1 MYTLR
6 SLIVLV
12 ALLGVV
18 TPVSAR
24 PLVAVLDFS
33 ESRTGLHADELSV
46 LGDVS
51 RGAALRA
58 LGHQYD
64 VITRENLVDLLKAH
78 GKSLSQCSGE
88 CETETGRLLGAELVV
103 SGRIVKAFG
112 KYKVNLKVHRTD
124 PPALL
129 GAEMMSAD
137 DHGGLEEAVRVGTL
151 RVLSTVAGARV
162 PVASPAPQAA
172 SPAPQAAAPAPQAAA
187 LSAPAPAPQAA
198 PPQAAASS
206 PPTGLRT
213 EPWSVAITNG
223 WLDYDDYSV
232 GLSAT
237 GWLVRS
243 SSLYWQGI
251 RASWNAPY
259 GDVDSYYFSAT
270 TSAGYR
276 TSMGADDRS
285 ELRVGVG
292 AGYLMAEDNT
302 VWGEQKTYENWVAS
316 FELAYSVP
324 YGEDKNWVFVLE
336 ALFPTDYGYI
346 HNDPTVYADPS
357 ETWTLDPSY
366 LLHVGLGF

>member
-6 SLIVLV
+6 SFIVLA
-12 ALLGVV
+12 ALLGTVN
-18 TPVSAR
+18 PVSAK

-78 GKSLSQCSGE
+78 GKNLSQCSGE

-129 GAEMMSAD
+129 GAEMMTAD

-151 RVLSTVAGARV
+151 RVLSTVSGARAA
-162 PVASPAPQAA
+162 VATPGPQAA
-172 SPAPQAAAPAPQAAA
+172 APSPVATASSAPAPQAAA
-187 LSAPAPAPQAA
+187 A
-198 PPQAAASS
+198 PPA
-206 PPTGLRT
+206 TDLRT

-223 WLDYDDYSV
+223 SMDMNVYSV

-237 GWLVRS
+237 GWLIRS
-243 SSLYWQGI
+243 PSLYWQAI
-251 RASWNAPY
+251 RASWSAIE
-259 GDVDSYYFSAT
+259 GDMNSYYFSAT

-276 TSMGADDRS
+276 TSMGVDGRS
-285 ELRVGVG
+285 ELRLG
-292 AGYLMAEDNT
+292 AGLGWLMVEDNSG
-302 VWGEQKTYENWVAS
+302 WNEQKTYEKPVAS
-316 FELAYSVP
+316 VEVAYSSP

-336 ALFPTDYGYI
+336 ALFPS
-346 HNDPTVYADPS
+346 HNGIILCTYECDP
-357 ETWTLDPSY
+357 WTGDQSWPLHLSV
-366 LLHVGLGF
+366 LLHAGLGF

>member
-1 MYTLR
+1 MHTLR
-6 SLIVLV
+6 SFIVLA
-12 ALLGVV
+12 ALLGAV
-18 TPVSAR
+18 TPVSAK

-78 GKSLSQCSGE
+78 GKNLSQCSGE

-129 GAEMMSAD
+129 GAEMMTAD
-137 DHGGLEEAVRVGTL
+137 DHGGLEEAVRAGTL
-151 RVLSTVAGARV
+151 RVLSTVSGARV
-162 PVASPAPQAA
+162 PVASPDAL
-172 SPAPQAAAPAPQAAA
+172 AAP

-198 PPQAAASS
+198 TPQAAASS
-206 PPTGLRT
+206 DATGLRT

-243 SSLYWQGI
+243 SSLYWQAM
-251 RASWNAPY
+251 RASWNAVY
-259 GDVDSYYFSAT
+259 GEMESYYFSAT

-292 AGYLMAEDNT
+292 AGYLMVEDNT
-302 VWGEQKTYENWVAS
+302 SWEVQKTYENPVVS
-316 FELAYSVP
+316 FEVAYSFP
-324 YGEDKNWVFVLE
+324 YEENKNWSFVLE
-336 ALFPTDYGYI
+336 MLYPTSSGFIFCPAADC
-346 HNDPTVYADPS
+346 HWTASSTAPWTPDPS
-357 ETWTLDPSY
+357 V
-366 LLHVGLGF
+366 LLHAGLGF